1 MATQVLPAGG
11 FSRERL
17 FLASCIALVATAMT
31 FAVRADIMDA
41 LGLQFQLN
49 KEQVGAI
56 AGIAFLGFTVAIFF
70 GGQVVD
76 ALGMGR
82 VLALAFV
89 CHLSGLVLTIG
100 AGGYW
105 TLWTG
110 TLLLG
115 LGNGLIEAA
124 VNPLIATM
132 YADNKTPKLNA
143 LHAWF
148 PGGIVIGGVVAYG
161 ISTGLHLPLHLG
173 WQVKMATILLP
184 TLAYGL
190 LFLGQKYPPTERVQS
205 NISTGAMYR
214 EALRPLFLL
223 WVFCMLLTAATELAT
238 GQWIGSILANV
249 AGASSILILV
259 LINAIMYVGRSFAAP
274 VVHRLSPVGMLAG
287 SAAFALVGLLAMS
300 YAASRV
306 GAFAAASVFAV
317 GLCYFWPTMLGV
329 TSERFPRGGAFLLG
343 LMGAAGNLSVAIVL
357 PCMGHVQDI
366 SQNHP
371 ELALRYMAI
380 LPAILIV
387 IFAAIYLSD
396 KAKGGYHAEMLSAPI
411 PNEEPLATPL

>member
-1 MATQVLPAGG
+1 
-11 FSRERL
+11 
-17 FLASCIALVATAMT
+17 
-31 FAVRADIMDA
+31 
-41 LGLQFQLN
+41 
-49 KEQVGAI
+49 
-56 AGIAFLGFTVAIFF
+56 
-70 GGQVVD
+70 
-76 ALGMGR
+76 
-82 VLALAFV
+82 
-89 CHLSGLVLTIG
+89 
-100 AGGYW
+100 
-105 TLWTG
+105 
-110 TLLLG
+110 
-115 LGNGLIEAA
+115 
-124 VNPLIATM
+124 
-132 YADNKTPKLNA
+132 
-143 LHAWF
+143 
-148 PGGIVIGGVVAYG
+148 
-161 ISTGLHLPLHLG
+161 
-173 WQVKMATILLP
+173 
-184 TLAYGL
+184 
-190 LFLGQKYPPTERVQS
+190 
-205 NISTGAMYR
+205 
-214 EALRPLFLL
+214 
-223 WVFCMLLTAATELAT
+223 
-238 GQWIGSILANV
+238 
-249 AGASSILILV
+249 
-259 LINAIMYVGRSFAAP
+259 
-274 VVHRLSPVGMLAG
+274 MLAG